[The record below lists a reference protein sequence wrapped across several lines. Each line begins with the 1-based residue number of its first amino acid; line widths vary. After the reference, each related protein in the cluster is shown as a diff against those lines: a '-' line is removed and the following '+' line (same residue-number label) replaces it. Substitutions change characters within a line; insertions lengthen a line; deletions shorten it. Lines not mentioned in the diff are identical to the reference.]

1 MRTDILARLA
11 ALLCLVTVASA
22 CGAAGTPGAAAPGAP
37 GAGGAGQANSS
48 DSSIDPLVQAFKG
61 PKVDLSGVSLTAT
74 SPEPDSL
81 DMGSVF
87 MFDKL
92 RQWGAKVDVVTT
104 TTTSGI
110 ETMIAGRSDLANQG
124 ADEVILGNSEGANVT
139 AIGSSRTKQ
148 SYVLV
153 AKNDIKN
160 VAGLKGGTIAMSGPS
175 GFDTLLTN
183 YTLKNAGL
191 SGQAKLVQVGGSPD
205 RAQALIAGTV
215 DAATIFLSNWE
226 NLKAKT
232 NKIHLLVNFADSTSF
247 PGDAYYL
254 KADYLKSHQNLGL
267 GIACANLEAN
277 QWLDSSES
285 QYLEF
290 ANRHIK
296 GADQAGLKATYSA
309 AIKDG
314 MWPTTPNQVIDQGG
328 LGSLQQ
334 AMLSSGEITKKV
346 SLAGAVD
353 TSYLQKASAMGCGKS

>member
-1 MRTDILARLA
+1 MRINLVRIA
-11 ALLCLVTVASA
+11 ALPCLVLVASA
-22 CGAAGTPGAAAPGAP
+22 CGAAGTPGSGAPAPGAP
-37 GAGGAGQANSS
+37 GAGGAGQTN
-48 DSSIDPLVQAFKG
+48 SSIDPLVKAFKG

-74 SPEPDSL
+74 TPEPDSL

-92 RQWGAKVDVVTT
+92 QQWGAKVDVVTI

-110 ETMIAGRSDLANQG
+110 QTMIAGRSNLGNHG

-160 VAGLKGGTIAMSGPS
+160 VAGLKGSTIAMSGPS

-191 SGQAKLVQVGGSPD
+191 GNQAKLVQVGGSPD

-215 DAATIFLSNWE
+215 DAATIFLSDWE
-226 NLKAKT
+226 NLQRKT
-232 NKIHLLVNFADSTSF
+232 NKIHMLVNFADSTSF

-254 KADYLKSHQNLGL
+254 KADYLKSHQKLGL
-267 GIACANLEAN
+267 AIACANLEAN
-277 QWLDSSES
+277 QWLDSNES
-285 QYLEF
+285 QYIEF

-296 GADQAGLKATYSA
+296 GADQAGLKATWSDA
-309 AIKDG
+309 TKAG
-314 MWPTTPNQVIDQGG
+314 MWPTDPSQVIGQAG
-328 LGSLQQ
+328 LESLQQ
-334 AMLSSGEITKKV
+334 AMLGSGEITKKV
-346 SLAGAVD
+346 SLASSVD
-353 TSYLQKASAMGCGKS
+353 TSFLKKASAMGCGKSS